1 MICDRYDVVV
11 VPFPFD
17 EIPVRK
23 RRPAVVLSGRGF
35 NQENGHTAVAMITTA
50 KATKWPSDVELKDLD
65 VAGLLV
71 PCVARLRLASM
82 PNDIIDRKLGALGAL
97 DRLQCERR
105 LAEMLT

>member
-1 MICDRYDVVV
+1 MICERYDVVV

-23 RRPAVVLSGRGF
+23 RRPVVVLSGIEF
-35 NQENGHTAVAMITTA
+35 NLANGYSAVAMITTA
-50 KATKWPSDVELKDLD
+50 KATKWPSDINVVDLAA
-65 VAGLLV
+65 AGLRV
-71 PCVARLRLASM
+71 PCVVRLRLASM
-82 PNDIIDRKLGALGAL
+82 PNDIIDRKLGELDAL